1 MSAAPRDPLAVGLGA
16 LGAGIGL
23 GGALITLT
31 LLAVRALQRLE
42 LRRYEEAAA
51 DVPLV
56 GLAAAIALAAAAGW
70 RRSRPLEN
78 VFQRGVIAALA
89 AVGGI
94 LVAFLAIP
102 AWHFL
107 HFGGLGVLAAGC
119 AALGVA
125 ASRWAAA
132 GSGPA

>member
-1 MSAAPRDPLAVGLGA
+1 VSAAPRDPLAVGLGA

-31 LLAVRALQRLE
+31 LLAVRVLQRFE
-42 LRRYEEAAA
+42 LRRYDETVA
-51 DVPLV
+51 DAPLA
-56 GLAAAIALAAAAGW
+56 GLAAAITLAAAVGW
-70 RRSRPLEN
+70 RRSRALEN
-78 VFQRGVIAALA
+78 LFQRGVIAALA
-89 AVGGI
+89 AVGAI

-107 HFGGLGVLAAGC
+107 GFGGLVLLAAG
-119 AALGVA
+119 AAGLGAA